1 MKKILLLALVTLI
14 NIDLSLAQD
23 KINWLTFE
31 EAASMTKSN
40 PKMILV
46 DVYTDWCGWC
56 KKMDKETFTD
66 PKVIDYINSNFYAV
80 KMNAED
86 TQRTFEFKGKEYT
99 ESTMAKAMRVSSY
112 PNFVIMD
119 AAMENITQMPGYRQ
133 ADPFLKGLDNL
144 MDKFGK
150 K

>member
-1 MKKILLLALVTLI
+1 MRKILTVLLLTVVTL
-14 NIDLSLAQD
+14 SVQAQTQE

-31 EAASMTKSN
+31 EAAALTAKK

-56 KKMDKETFTD
+56 KKMDKGTFTD
-66 PKVIDYINSNFYAV
+66 PAVIKYVNDTFYPV

-86 TQRTFEFKGKEYT
+86 SKRKFVFKGQEYT
-99 ESTMAKAMRVSSY
+99 EQTMSRAMQVSSY

-119 AAMENITQMPGYRQ
+119 AAMENITQMPGYRE
-133 ADPFLKGLDNL
+133 AEPFLQTLEAVLKQ
-144 MDKFGK
+144 FIH
-150 K
+150 